1 MKHSE
6 PLLEEVL
13 SGLRDAEPS
22 PGMERRILAALE
34 ARTHHPAP
42 THRRRPAPR
51 RLTKFTPT
59 FALPAACGLV
69 CLLTLALLIP
79 STHRKQ
85 VSTQP
90 AQNASSSLQP
100 APARIHPEEAPAH
113 TTAPIT
119 HKVTTHRPQKPLPRD
134 TYETLAEIETRA
146 PSLPA
151 PPMPLTDQ
159 EKLLL
164 RLIQARNPVEL
175 ASLDHAAWT
184 LQLAKDRAQF
194 DQFFARPKT
203 VLTGDKP

>member
-34 ARTHHPAP
+34 ARTHHPAQ
-42 THRRRPAPR
+42 THQR
-51 RLTKFTPT
+51 RLMQFTRA
-59 FALPAACGLV
+59 FALPAACGLAA
-69 CLLTLALLIP
+69 LLALVFLIP
-79 STHRKQ
+79 SMRRKR

-90 AQNASSSLQP
+90 AQTISSLQP
-100 APARIHPEEAPAH
+100 APARIRPEQAPAQA
-113 TTAPIT
+113 TAPIS
-119 HKVTTHRPQKPLPRD
+119 HKATTHRLQKPLPRD
-134 TYETLAEIETRA
+134 SYETLAEIETRA

-151 PPMPLTDQ
+151 PPMPLTDE

-164 RLIQARNPVEL
+164 RLIQARNPIEL

-184 LQLAKDRAQF
+184 LQLAKDKAQF
-194 DQFFARPKT
+194 DQFFAPPKT